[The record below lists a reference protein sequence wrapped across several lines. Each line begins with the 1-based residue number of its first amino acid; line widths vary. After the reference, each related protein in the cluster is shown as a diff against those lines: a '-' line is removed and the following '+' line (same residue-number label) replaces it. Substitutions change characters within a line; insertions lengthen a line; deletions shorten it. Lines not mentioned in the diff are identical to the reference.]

1 MTRSKKIFIFLL
13 TIAFIGSAIYIYS
26 SLKTAKAYTFTI
38 PNISLNELSDK
49 IKNTINTTKSAI
61 DSLIKKKAQ
70 DTIDDA
76 SKSLKQNT
84 FEFIKENMNNG
95 LNVIGKTI
103 GVDTSISNENQS
115 IQEQNCQT
123 Q

>member
-13 TIAFIGSAIYIYS
+13 IIAFIISAIYIYS

-38 PNISLNELSDK
+38 PNISLNELSNK

-61 DSLIKKKAQ
+61 SSLIEKKAQ

-76 SKSLKQNT
+76 SKSLKQTT

-95 LNVIGKTI
+95 LNAVGKAIGADIST
-103 GVDTSISNENQS
+103 SNENQP
-115 IQEQNCQT
+115 IQQQNCAT

>member
-1 MTRSKKIFIFLL
+1 MTRSKKIFFFLL
-13 TIAFIGSAIYIYS
+13 IIAFIISAIYIYS

-38 PNISLNELSDK
+38 PNISLNELSNK

-61 DSLIKKKAQ
+61 SSLIEKKAQ

-76 SKSLKQNT
+76 SKSLKQTT

-95 LNVIGKTI
+95 LNAVGKAIGADI
-103 GVDTSISNENQS
+103 SISNENQS
-115 IQEQNCQT
+115 VQQQNCQI
-123 Q
+123 